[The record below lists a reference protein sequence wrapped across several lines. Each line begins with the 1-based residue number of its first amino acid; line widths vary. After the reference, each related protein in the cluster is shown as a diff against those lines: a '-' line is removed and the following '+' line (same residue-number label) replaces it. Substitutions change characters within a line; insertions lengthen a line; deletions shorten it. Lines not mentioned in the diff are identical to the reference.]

1 MKAPFKQIIKESF
14 SKTFNYRIK
23 FAGDITNEGIKQLEN
38 ILGKYGVES
47 VSSAKRTPIQD
58 EPLDFKNKKLKG
70 PTEVTSVDVVLK
82 YPINERLLEVWV
94 AVNMQMLSEYV
105 VIQPVESPRT
115 LEDEVTKNRIEND
128 KDRYADME
136 EAELTNEEQAHY
148 EIENK
153 DLDFAELGM
162 YGEEFNSKFLAEL
175 QKIKDEKGADY
186 FRNYPSKSMMMGDD
200 LKPLAD
206 AVGLAH
212 DPSVQGNEYPINQG
226 PVVQ

>member
-1 MKAPFKQIIKESF
+1 MKTPFKQFITESF
-14 SKTFNYRIK
+14 DKTFNYRIK
-23 FAGDITNEGIKQLEN
+23 FAGDISNEGIKQLEN
-38 ILGKYGVES
+38 ILGKYGVQS
-47 VSSAKRTPIQD
+47 VSSAKRTPIQE

-70 PTEVTSVDVVLK
+70 PTEVTSVDVVLQ

-94 AVNMQMLSEYV
+94 AVNMQIMSEHV
-105 VIQPVESPRT
+105 VIQPVDSPRS

-136 EAELTNEEQAHY
+136 DAELTNEEQEHY
-148 EIENK
+148 EIENQN
-153 DLDFAELGM
+153 LDFAELGM
-162 YGEEFNSKFLAEL
+162 YGEEFNEKFLKEL
-175 QKIKDEKGADY
+175 QSIKDEKGADY